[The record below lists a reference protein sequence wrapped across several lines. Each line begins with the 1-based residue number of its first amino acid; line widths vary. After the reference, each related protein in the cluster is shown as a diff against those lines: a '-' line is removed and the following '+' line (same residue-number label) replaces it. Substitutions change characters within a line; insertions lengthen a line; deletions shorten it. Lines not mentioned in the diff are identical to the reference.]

1 MALPVLNNPNYEME
15 LPSTGE
21 KIEYRP
27 FLVKEQKIL
36 MMAMESKDTSAQAK
50 AVVDIIRNCTFGKID
65 DKIEGLPTFDIEYM
79 FLQIRQKSVG
89 ETVDITVTCPDDGET
104 KVPVTVNLEDIN
116 VIKTEGHTNNIM
128 ITDKIGMSM
137 KYPTMKQ
144 IMGYDITKLDSME
157 GTFGIIQDCLENI
170 FDESE
175 VYDEMNKKELT
186 EFIEQMT
193 TDQFQKVTEF
203 FTTMP
208 KLKHTVKVTNPN
220 TGVEN
225 EIVLEGMQSFL
236 A

>member
-1 MALPVLNNPNYEME
+1 MTLPVLNNPNYEME

-21 KIEYRP
+21 KIEFRP

-36 MMAMESKDTSAQAK
+36 MMAMESKDTSAQSK
-50 AVVDIIRNCTFGKID
+50 AVVDIIKNCTFGKLN
-65 DKIEGLPTFDIEYM
+65 DKVETLPTFDIEYM

-104 KVPVTVNLEDIN
+104 KVPVTINLEDIN
-116 VIKTEGHTNNIM
+116 VVKTEGHTNTIM

-137 KYPTMKQ
+137 RYPTMKQ
-144 IMGYDITKLDSME
+144 IMSYDLNKLDSME
-157 GTFGIIQDCLENI
+157 GTFGIIQDCLESI
-170 FDESE
+170 FDDEQ
-175 VYDEMNKKELT
+175 VYDDMNKKELSD
-186 EFIEQMT
+186 FIEQMT

-225 EIVLEGMQSFL
+225 EILLEGMQSFL

>member
-15 LPSTGE
+15 IPSTGE

-36 MMAMESKDTSAQAK
+36 MIAMESESTSAQAK
-50 AVVDIIRNCTFGKID
+50 AVIDILKNCTFGKLNDVID
-65 DKIEGLPTFDIEYM
+65 SLPTYDIEYM

-104 KVPVTVNLEDIN
+104 KVPVTINLEDIN
-116 VIKTEGHTNNIM
+116 IVRTEGHTNTVM
-128 ITDKIGMSM
+128 ITDKIGMTM
-137 KYPTMKQ
+137 KHPTMKQ
-144 IMGYDITKLDSME
+144 VLSYDLTKMDTME
-157 GTFGIIQDCLENI
+157 STFGIIQDCLENI
-170 FDESE
+170 FDENE
-175 VYDEMNKKELT
+175 VYDDMNKKELS

-193 TDQFQKVTEF
+193 TSQFEKVTEF

-225 EIVLEGMQSFL
+225 DIVLEGMQSFL
-236 A
+236 G

>member
-36 MMAMESKDTSAQAK
+36 MMAMESEDAKMQTQAII
-50 AVVDIIRNCTFGKID
+50 DIIKNCTFGKLD
-65 DKIEGLPTFDIEYM
+65 NKVDTLPTFDIEYM
-79 FLQIRQKSVG
+79 FLQLRQKSVG
-89 ETVDITVTCPDDGET
+89 ETVDIQVTCKDDGET
-104 KVPVTVNLEDIN
+104 KVPVTVNLEDIK
-116 VIKTEGHTNNIM
+116 VERTEGHDKVIM
-128 ITDKIGMSM
+128 ITDKIGMTM

-144 IMGYDITKLDSME
+144 LLGYNLENISSME
-157 GTFGIIQDCLENI
+157 STFDIINDCLENV
-170 FDESE
+170 FDENQ
-175 VYDEMNKKELT
+175 VYDEMSKKELN

-193 TDQFQKVTEF
+193 TDQFEKVSGF
-203 FTTMP
+203 FSTMP

-220 TGVEN
+220 TGKEN

-236 A
+236 G

>member
-21 KIEYRP
+21 KIEFRP

-36 MMAMESKDTSAQAK
+36 MMAMESEDTSSQAK
-50 AVVDIIRNCTFGKID
+50 AVIDIIKNCTFGKLD
-65 DKIEGLPTFDIEYM
+65 DMIEVLPTYDIEYM

-104 KVPVTVNLEDIN
+104 KVPVTINLEDISI
-116 VIKTEGHTNNIM
+116 VRTEGHTNTVM
-128 ITDKIGMSM
+128 ITDKIGMTM
-137 KYPTMKQ
+137 RHPTMKQ
-144 IMGYDITKLDSME
+144 ILSYDLTKMDTME
-157 GTFGIIQDCLENI
+157 STFGIIQDCLENI
-170 FDESE
+170 FDENE
-175 VYDEMNKKELT
+175 VYDDMNKKELS

-193 TDQFQKVTEF
+193 PGQFEKVTEF
-203 FTTMP
+203 FTTRP

-225 EIVLEGMQSFL
+225 DIVLEGMQSFL
-236 A
+236 G

>member
-1 MALPVLNNPNYEME
+1 MTLPVLNNPNYEME

-65 DKIEGLPTFDIEYM
+65 DKVEGLPTFDIEYM

-89 ETVDITVTCPDDGET
+89 ETVEITVLCPDDGET

-116 VIKTEGHTNNIM
+116 VVKTEGHTNNIM

-157 GTFGIIQDCLENI
+157 GTFGIIQDCLVNI

-193 TDQFQKVTEF
+193 TDQFLKVTEF

>member
-1 MALPVLNNPNYEME
+1 MALPVLNNPNYAME

-21 KIEYRP
+21 KIEFRP

-36 MMAMESKDTSAQAK
+36 MMAMESDDTSSQSK
-50 AVVDIIRNCTFGKID
+50 AVVDIIKNCTFGKLD
-65 DKIEGLPTFDIEYM
+65 DKLDKLPTYDIEYM

-89 ETVDITVTCPDDGET
+89 ETIDITVTCQDDGET
-104 KVPVTVNLEDIN
+104 KVPVTLNLEDIK
-116 VIKTEGHTNNIM
+116 VVKTEGHTNVIM
-128 ITDKIGMSM
+128 ITDKIGLNM
-137 KYPTMKQ
+137 KHPTMKQ
-144 IMGYDITKLDSME
+144 ILSYDLTKMDNME
-157 GTFGIIQDCLENI
+157 STFDIIQDCLESI
-170 FDESE
+170 FDEE
-175 VYDEMNKKELT
+175 TVYDDMSRKEMS

-193 TDQFQKVTEF
+193 TEQFEKVTGF

-236 A
+236 G

>member
-36 MMAMESKDTSAQAK
+36 MMAMESEDTSSQAK
-50 AVVDIIRNCTFGKID
+50 AVIDIIKNCTFGKLD
-65 DKIEGLPTFDIEYM
+65 DMIEILPTYDIEYM

-104 KVPVTVNLEDIN
+104 KVPVTINLEDISI
-116 VIKTEGHTNNIM
+116 VRTEGHTNTVM
-128 ITDKIGMSM
+128 ITDKIGMTM
-137 KYPTMKQ
+137 RHPTMKQ
-144 IMGYDITKLDSME
+144 ILSYDLTKMDTME
-157 GTFGIIQDCLENI
+157 STFGIIQDCLENI
-170 FDESE
+170 FDENE
-175 VYDEMNKKELT
+175 VYDDMNKKELS

-193 TDQFQKVTEF
+193 TGQFEKVTEF

-225 EIVLEGMQSFL
+225 DIVLEGMQSFL
-236 A
+236 G

>member
-1 MALPVLNNPNYEME
+1 MALPVLNNPNYEMA

-36 MMAMESKDTSAQAK
+36 MMAMESKDTSSQSR
-50 AVVDIIRNCTFGKID
+50 AVVDIIKNCTFGKLD
-65 DKIEGLPTFDIEYM
+65 DKIETLPTFDIEYM

-116 VIKTEGHTNNIM
+116 VVKTEGHTNVIM

-144 IMGYDITKLDSME
+144 IMSYDLSKLDSME
-157 GTFGIIQDCLENI
+157 GTFGIIHDCLENV
-170 FDESE
+170 FDEVE
-175 VYDEMNKKELT
+175 VHDEMNQKELQ
-186 EFIEQMT
+186 EFIESMT
-193 TDQFQKVTEF
+193 TDQFQKITDF

-208 KLKHTVKVTNPN
+208 KLQHTVKVTNPN
-220 TGVEN
+220 TGKEN

-236 A
+236 G

>member
-36 MMAMESKDTSAQAK
+36 MMAMESKDTSAQSK
-50 AVVDIIRNCTFGKID
+50 AVVDIIKNCTFGKID
-65 DKIEGLPTFDIEYM
+65 DKVEGLPTFDIEYM
-79 FLQIRQKSVG
+79 FLQLRQKSVG
-89 ETVDITVTCPDDGET
+89 ETVDITITCPDDETT

-116 VIKTEGHTNNIM
+116 VVKTEGHTNVIM
-128 ITDKIGMSM
+128 ITDKIGMTM

-144 IMGYDITKLDSME
+144 IMGYDMNKLDSME
-157 GTFGIIQDCLENI
+157 GTFGIIQDCLENV
-170 FDESE
+170 FDADQ
-175 VYDEMNKKELT
+175 VYDEMSKKELS

-193 TDQFQKVTEF
+193 TDQFQKVTSF

-236 A
+236 G

>member
-36 MMAMESKDTSAQAK
+36 MMAMESKDTSAQSK

-65 DKIEGLPTFDIEYM
+65 DKVEGLPTFDIEYM
-79 FLQIRQKSVG
+79 FLQLRQKSVG
-89 ETVDITVTCPDDGET
+89 ETVDITITCPDDETT

-116 VIKTEGHTNNIM
+116 VVKTEGHDKVIM
-128 ITDKIGMSM
+128 ITDKIGMTM

-144 IMGYDITKLDSME
+144 IMGYDMDKLDSME
-157 GTFGIIQDCLENI
+157 GTFGIIQDCLENV
-170 FDESE
+170 FDEDQ
-175 VYDEMNKKELT
+175 VYDEMSKKELS

-193 TDQFQKVTEF
+193 TDQFQKVTSF

-220 TGVEN
+220 TGVES

-236 A
+236 G

>member
-21 KIEYRP
+21 KIEFRP

-36 MMAMESKDTSAQAK
+36 MMAMESEDTSSQAK
-50 AVVDIIRNCTFGKID
+50 AVIDIIKNCTFGKLD
-65 DKIEGLPTFDIEYM
+65 DMIEVLPTYDIEYM

-104 KVPVTVNLEDIN
+104 KVPVTINLEDISI
-116 VIKTEGHTNNIM
+116 VRTEGHTNTVM
-128 ITDKIGMSM
+128 ITDKIGMTM
-137 KYPTMKQ
+137 RHPTMKQ
-144 IMGYDITKLDSME
+144 ILSYDLTKMDTME
-157 GTFGIIQDCLENI
+157 STFGIIQDCLENI
-170 FDESE
+170 FDENE
-175 VYDEMNKKELT
+175 VYDDMNKKELS

-193 TDQFQKVTEF
+193 TGQFEKVTEF

-225 EIVLEGMQSFL
+225 DIVLEGMQSFL
-236 A
+236 G

>member
-36 MMAMESKDTSAQAK
+36 MMAMESKDTSAQSK
-50 AVVDIIRNCTFGKID
+50 AVVDIIKNCTFGKID
-65 DKIEGLPTFDIEYM
+65 DKVEGLPTFDIEYM

-116 VIKTEGHTNNIM
+116 VVKTEGHTNTIM
-128 ITDKIGMSM
+128 LTDKIGMSM

-144 IMGYDITKLDSME
+144 IMSYDLNKLDSME
-157 GTFGIIQDCLENI
+157 GTFGIIQDCLESI
-170 FDESE
+170 FDDDQ
-175 VYDEMNKKELT
+175 VYDEMNKKELSD
-186 EFIEQMT
+186 FIEQMT

-236 A
+236 V

>member
-21 KIEYRP
+21 KIEFRP

-36 MMAMESKDTSAQAK
+36 MMAMESDDTSSQSK
-50 AVVDIIRNCTFGKID
+50 AVVDIIKNCTFGKLD
-65 DKIEGLPTFDIEYM
+65 DKLEKLPTYDIEYM

-89 ETVDITVTCPDDGET
+89 ETIDITVTCQDDGET
-104 KVPVTVNLEDIN
+104 KVPVTLNLEDIK
-116 VIKTEGHTNNIM
+116 VVKTEGHSETIM
-128 ITDKIGMSM
+128 INDTIGMTM
-137 KYPTMKQ
+137 KHPTMKQ
-144 IMGYDITKLDSME
+144 ILGYDLTKMDNME
-157 GTFGIIQDCLENI
+157 STFDIIQDCLENI
-170 FDESE
+170 FDEE
-175 VYDEMNKKELT
+175 TVYDDMSKKEMS

-193 TDQFQKVTEF
+193 TDQFEKVTSF

-236 A
+236 G

>member
-21 KIEYRP
+21 KIEFRP

-36 MMAMESKDTSAQAK
+36 MMAMESDDTSSQSK
-50 AVVDIIRNCTFGKID
+50 AVVDIIKNCTFGKLD
-65 DKIEGLPTFDIEYM
+65 DKLDKLPTYDIEYM

-89 ETVDITVTCPDDGET
+89 ETIDITVTCQDDGET
-104 KVPVTVNLEDIN
+104 KVPVTLNLEDIK
-116 VIKTEGHTNNIM
+116 VVKTEGHTNVIM
-128 ITDKIGMSM
+128 ITDKIGLNM
-137 KYPTMKQ
+137 KHPTMKQ
-144 IMGYDITKLDSME
+144 ILSYDLTKMDNME
-157 GTFGIIQDCLENI
+157 STFDIIQDCLESI
-170 FDESE
+170 FDEE
-175 VYDEMNKKELT
+175 TVYEDMSRKEMS

-193 TDQFQKVTEF
+193 TDQFEKVTGF

-236 A
+236 G

>member
-1 MALPVLNNPNYEME
+1 MTLPVLNNPNYEME

-21 KIEYRP
+21 KIEFRP

-36 MMAMESKDTSAQAK
+36 MMAMESDDTSSQSK
-50 AVVDIIRNCTFGKID
+50 AVVDIIKNCTFGKLD
-65 DKIEGLPTFDIEYM
+65 DKLDKLPTYDIEYM

-89 ETVDITVTCPDDGET
+89 ETIDITVTCQDDGET
-104 KVPVTVNLEDIN
+104 KVPVTLNLEDIK
-116 VIKTEGHTNNIM
+116 VVKTEGHTNVIM
-128 ITDKIGMSM
+128 ITDKIGLNM
-137 KYPTMKQ
+137 KHPTMKQ
-144 IMGYDITKLDSME
+144 ILSYDLTKMDNME
-157 GTFGIIQDCLENI
+157 STFDIIQDCLESI
-170 FDESE
+170 FDEE
-175 VYDEMNKKELT
+175 TVYDDMSRKEMS

-193 TDQFQKVTEF
+193 TDQFEKVTGF

-236 A
+236 G

>member
-36 MMAMESKDTSAQAK
+36 MMAMESKDTSAQSK
-50 AVVDIIRNCTFGKID
+50 AVVDIIKNCTFGKID
-65 DKIEGLPTFDIEYM
+65 DKVEGLPTFDIEYM

-116 VIKTEGHTNNIM
+116 VVKTEGHTNTIM
-128 ITDKIGMSM
+128 LTDKIGMSM

-144 IMGYDITKLDSME
+144 IMSYDLNKLDSME
-157 GTFGIIQDCLENI
+157 GTFGIIQDCLESI
-170 FDESE
+170 FDDDQ
-175 VYDEMNKKELT
+175 VYDEMNKKELSD
-186 EFIEQMT
+186 FIEQMT

>member
-36 MMAMESKDTSAQAK
+36 MMAMESKDTSAQSK
-50 AVVDIIRNCTFGKID
+50 AIVDIIKNCTFGKID
-65 DKIEGLPTFDIEYM
+65 DKVEGLPTFDIEYM
-79 FLQIRQKSVG
+79 FLQLRQKSVG
-89 ETVDITVTCPDDGET
+89 ETVDITITCPDDETT

-116 VIKTEGHTNNIM
+116 VVKTEGHDKVIM
-128 ITDKIGMSM
+128 ITDKIGMTM

-144 IMGYDITKLDSME
+144 IMGYDMNKLDSME
-157 GTFGIIQDCLENI
+157 GTFGIIQDCLENV
-170 FDESE
+170 FDEDQ
-175 VYDEMNKKELT
+175 VYDEMSKKELS

-193 TDQFQKVTEF
+193 TDQFQKVTSF

-220 TGVEN
+220 TGVES

-236 A
+236 G

>member
-21 KIEYRP
+21 KIEFRP

-36 MMAMESKDTSAQAK
+36 MMAMESEDTSSQAK
-50 AVVDIIRNCTFGKID
+50 AVIDIIKNCTFGKLND
-65 DKIEGLPTFDIEYM
+65 MIEVLPTYDIEYM

-104 KVPVTVNLEDIN
+104 KVPVTINLEDISI
-116 VIKTEGHTNNIM
+116 VRTEGHTNTVM
-128 ITDKIGMSM
+128 ITDKIGMTM
-137 KYPTMKQ
+137 RHPTMKQ
-144 IMGYDITKLDSME
+144 ILSYDLTKMDTME
-157 GTFGIIQDCLENI
+157 STFGIIQDCLENI
-170 FDESE
+170 FDENE
-175 VYDEMNKKELT
+175 VYDDMNKKELS

-193 TDQFQKVTEF
+193 TGQFEKVTEF

-225 EIVLEGMQSFL
+225 DIVLEGMQSFL
-236 A
+236 G